1 MKIRFLGTGAADWN
15 IDERVEGEFFR
26 RLSSLLVGDDL
37 LIDPGPHIFDFCQ
50 KEDRPALYD
59 GVKNVLITHSH
70 GDHFNADSLLA
81 LIKHGNVHVWCNEA
95 TAHKVRT
102 LTENYTVMR
111 IGEKYNVGAYEVTAL
126 FANHSVI
133 SMGELAMLFAI
144 SDGEKNLF
152 YGCDSAWLPYETW
165 KAMGQFSFDCAVLE
179 VTIGD
184 VPGDHR
190 IFEHN
195 NIEMARL
202 MLETMR
208 ARNVL
213 GSGGIAIG
221 SHFSRYAHTDHET
234 LKKRLGSFGMMASY
248 DGLEVEF

>member
-1 MKIRFLGTGAADWN
+1 MKIVFLGTGAADWN
-15 IDERVEGEFFR
+15 IEERVEGDFFR
-26 RLSSLLVGDDL
+26 RLSSLLVNDDL

-50 KEDRPALYD
+50 KEDRPTLLD

-70 GDHFNADSLLA
+70 GDHFNAESLSA
-81 LIKHGNVHVWCNEA
+81 LIKHGGVHVWCNEA
-95 TAHKVRT
+95 TSHKVRT

-111 IGEKYNVGAYEVTAL
+111 FGEGYGIGGYEVTAL
-126 FANHSVI
+126 HANHSVI
-133 SMGELAMLFAI
+133 AMGEQAMVLAV

-165 KAMGQFSFDCAVLE
+165 RAMWNLCFDCMVLE

-184 VPGDHR
+184 IPGDYR

-208 ARNVL
+208 SRNVL
-213 GSGGIAIG
+213 RGGGIALG
-221 SHFSRYAHTDHET
+221 SHFSRYDHTDHDALT
-234 LKKRLGSFGMMASY
+234 KRLASFGMTAAY
-248 DGLEVEF
+248 DGLEIDF